1 MRLPMQTIH
10 SPFFFQEDKLSRM
23 DFSTGNFVWAS
34 LFAVIAFLAAG
45 GNILTIIIFHEKKL
59 RKRPHF
65 FLISLAVAD
74 LLVGLVAVPL
84 YITIMYLDNT
94 SNPLHVIYVKF
105 DMFAGFTSI
114 FTLAVIALERM
125 YAIGWPFCHRVLK
138 TQAYAI
144 AIATPW
150 MMAFIV
156 TIIAHFLSHRQSFA
170 FFIAIFLSTP
180 VVLTCV
186 AYFVLWK
193 KERSRKLRHQVQ
205 ETKTLKLTKTVV
217 LITAAFVLTWLPFQV
232 LNLVLNLCISCKISL
247 VVVYVIKLLQY
258 GNSVINI
265 VIYPFRDE
273 EYRKSLFKMLSIFK
287 CSCRNELIRLSPANM
302 AISVITLVSYSIDT
316 QLSFDNF
323 PENTRL

>member
-1 MRLPMQTIH
+1 
-10 SPFFFQEDKLSRM
+10 M
-23 DFSTGNFVWAS
+23 DFSRWNFVWAS

-59 RKRPHF
+59 HKRPHF
-65 FLISLAVAD
+65 LLISLAVAD

-94 SNPLHVIYVKF
+94 SNPLHVIYISF

-138 TQAYAI
+138 TQAYDI

-156 TIIAHFLSHRQSFA
+156 TIIAYFLRPHPSFP

-217 LITAAFVLTWLPFQV
+217 LITAAFALTWLPFQV
-232 LNLVLNLCISCKISL
+232 LNLVFNLCISCRENST

-287 CSCRNELIRLSPANM
+287 CSCQKKLIRLSPANM
-302 AISVITLVSYSIDT
+302 GISVISVMSYSIDT
-316 QLSFDNF
+316 QLSFGNF
-323 PENTRL
+323 QENTRL

>member
-1 MRLPMQTIH
+1 
-10 SPFFFQEDKLSRM
+10 M
-23 DFSTGNFVWAS
+23 DFSTWNFAWAS

-59 RKRPHF
+59 CKRPHF
-65 FLISLAVAD
+65 LLISLAVAD

-156 TIIAHFLSHRQSFA
+156 TIIAHFLPHRQSFA
-170 FFIAIFLSTP
+170 FFTAIFLLTP

-217 LITAAFVLTWLPFQV
+217 LITAAFMLTWLPFQV
-232 LNLVLNLCISCKISL
+232 LNLAGLLCISCQKIYP

-287 CSCRNELIRLSPANM
+287 CSCRNKLIRLSPANM
-302 AISVITLVSYSIDT
+302 GISVITLASYSIDT
-316 QLSFDNF
+316 QLRFDNF

>member
-1 MRLPMQTIH
+1 
-10 SPFFFQEDKLSRM
+10 M
-23 DFSTGNFVWAS
+23 DFSTWNFLWAS

-45 GNILTIIIFHEKKL
+45 GNTLTIIVFHEKKL

-65 FLISLAVAD
+65 LLISLAVAD

-84 YITIMYLDNT
+84 YITIEYLGNAT
-94 SNPLHVIYVKF
+94 YLLPVIYVRF
-105 DMFAGFTSI
+105 DMFAGLTSI

-150 MMAFIV
+150 MMAFIA
-156 TIIAHFLSHRQSFA
+156 TIIAHFLRHHQSFA
-170 FFIAIFLSTP
+170 FLIATFLSTP
-180 VVLTCV
+180 VVITCV

-232 LNLVLNLCISCKISL
+232 LNLVVHLCISCQKIYP
-247 VVVYVIKLLQY
+247 VVVYVIKLFQY

-265 VIYPFRDE
+265 VVYPFRDE
-273 EYRKSLFKMLSIFK
+273 EYRKSLFKMLPIFK
-287 CSCRNELIRLSPANM
+287 CSYRNKLICLSPANM
-302 AISVITLVSYSIDT
+302 GISVIPVVSYSIDT
-316 QLSFDNF
+316 QLSNIISWKTQDSKNKHKFN
-323 PENTRL
+323 RLVPKIYHT

>member
-1 MRLPMQTIH
+1 
-10 SPFFFQEDKLSRM
+10 M
-23 DFSTGNFVWAS
+23 DFSTGSFVRAS

-65 FLISLAVAD
+65 LLISLAVAD

-84 YITIMYLDNT
+84 YITIMYLD
-94 SNPLHVIYVKF
+94 SVSYLLLVMYQGF

-138 TQAYAI
+138 TQVYAI

-156 TIIAHFLSHRQSFA
+156 TIIAHFLPHHHESFA

-232 LNLVLNLCISCKISL
+232 LNLVLNLCISCKIYP
-247 VVVYVIKLLQY
+247 VVVYVTKLLQF

-273 EYRKSLFKMLSIFK
+273 EYRKSLFKMLCIFK
-287 CSCRNELIRLSPANM
+287 CSCRNKLIRLSPANM
-302 AISVITLVSYSIDT
+302 GISVISLVSYSIDT
-316 QLSFDNF
+316 ELSLIISRKTQDSK
-323 PENTRL
+323 

>member
-1 MRLPMQTIH
+1 
-10 SPFFFQEDKLSRM
+10 M
-23 DFSTGNFVWAS
+23 DFSTGSFVRAS
-34 LFAVIAFLAAG
+34 LFAVIALLAAG

-65 FLISLAVAD
+65 LLISLAVAD

-84 YITIMYLDNT
+84 YITIMYLD
-94 SNPLHVIYVKF
+94 SVSYLLLVIYQGF

-114 FTLAVIALERM
+114 FTLAVIAFERM

-156 TIIAHFLSHRQSFA
+156 TIIAHFLRHHHESLA

-232 LNLVLNLCISCKISL
+232 LNLVLNLCISCKVYP
-247 VVVYVIKLLQY
+247 VVVYVTKLLQY

-287 CSCRNELIRLSPANM
+287 CSCRNKLIRLSPANM
-302 AISVITLVSYSIDT
+302 GISVITLASYSIDT
-316 QLSFDNF
+316 QLRFDNF

>member
-1 MRLPMQTIH
+1 
-10 SPFFFQEDKLSRM
+10 M
-23 DFSTGNFVWAS
+23 DFSTGIFVGAS
-34 LFAVIAFLAAG
+34 LFAVIALLAAG

-65 FLISLAVAD
+65 LLISLAVAD
-74 LLVGLVAVPL
+74 LLVRLVAVPL
-84 YITIMYLDNT
+84 YITIMYLD
-94 SNPLHVIYVKF
+94 SVSYLLLEIYQGF

-156 TIIAHFLSHRQSFA
+156 TIIAHFLRHHHESFA

-232 LNLVLNLCISCKISL
+232 LTLVLNLCISCKIYP
-247 VVVYVIKLLQY
+247 VVVYVTKLLQY

-265 VIYPFRDE
+265 VIYPFRDQ

-287 CSCRNELIRLSPANM
+287 CSCRNKLIRLSPANM
-302 AISVITLVSYSIDT
+302 RISVISLVSYSIDT

>member
-1 MRLPMQTIH
+1 
-10 SPFFFQEDKLSRM
+10 M
-23 DFSTGNFVWAS
+23 DFSKWNFVWAS

-65 FLISLAVAD
+65 LLISLAVAD

-94 SNPLHVIYVKF
+94 SYPLPVIYVSF

-156 TIIAHFLSHRQSFA
+156 TIIAHFLRHYQSFA
-170 FFIAIFLSTP
+170 FFIALFLSTP
-180 VVLTCV
+180 VVITCV

-232 LNLVLNLCISCKISL
+232 SNLVLNLCISCRKIYP
-247 VVVYVIKLLQY
+247 VVAYVIKLLQY

-265 VIYPFRDE
+265 VIYPFSNE

-287 CSCRNELIRLSPANM
+287 CSCRNKLICLSPANNG
-302 AISVITLVSYSIDT
+302 ISVISVVSYSVDT

-323 PENTRL
+323 QENTRL

>member
-1 MRLPMQTIH
+1 MIAVLKGTK
-10 SPFFFQEDKLSRM
+10 EDKLSRM
-23 DFSTGNFVWAS
+23 DFRTGNFVWAS

-45 GNILTIIIFHEKKL
+45 GNTLTIIIFHEKKL

-65 FLISLAVAD
+65 LLISLAVAD

-84 YITIMYLDNT
+84 YITAKYLDNV
-94 SNPLHVIYVKF
+94 NYLLPEIYQRF

-125 YAIGWPFCHRVLK
+125 YAIGWPFRHRVLQ

-150 MMAFIV
+150 IMAFTV
-156 TIIAHFLSHRQSFA
+156 TTTAHILHNRESGA
-170 FFIAIFLSTP
+170 VFIAIFLSTP
-180 VVLTCV
+180 VVITGV
-186 AYFVLWK
+186 AYLVLWK
-193 KERSRKLRHQVQ
+193 KEKSRKLRHQVQ
-205 ETKTLKLTKTVV
+205 EIKTLKLTKTVV
-217 LITAAFVLTWLPFQV
+217 LITAVFVLTWLPFQV
-232 LNLVLNLCISCKISL
+232 LNSVSNLCISCQKFSNSL
-247 VVVYVIKLLQY
+247 VVVSVIKLLQY

-287 CSCRNELIRLSPANM
+287 FSCRNKLIRLSPANM
-302 AISVITLVSYSIDT
+302 GISVISVVSYSIDT

-323 PENTRL
+323 QENTRL